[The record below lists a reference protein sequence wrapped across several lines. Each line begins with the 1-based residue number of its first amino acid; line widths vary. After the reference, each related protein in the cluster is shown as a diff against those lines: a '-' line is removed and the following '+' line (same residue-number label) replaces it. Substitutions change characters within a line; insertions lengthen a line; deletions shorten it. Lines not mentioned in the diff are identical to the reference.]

1 MQVDPPSEH
10 RASKKSSGAAAAKAG
25 GKLAVAGGKTVAR
38 KLRDARHD
46 GVR

>member
-1 MQVDPPSEH
+1 MQTDPPSEH
-10 RASKKSSGAAAAKAG
+10 RESKKPSGAAAAKAG
-25 GKLAVAGGKTVAR
+25 GKLVAAGSKAVAR